1 MWINLADADY
11 IREVLQFP
19 GCRIALRVDRD
30 VLNAQGE
37 VISHESRHFL
47 SSLDPEDVYADQL
60 LQYVRQHWQIENNLH
75 FSKDRW
81 WDEDRHHTRRPGVGE
96 ALARLN
102 SLALTV
108 LRTLYSPDLPL
119 RARADYIAWSPR
131 IGLELLGLA

>member
-1 MWINLADADY
+1 MWINLTDADY

-19 GCRIALRVDRD
+19 GCQIALRVDRD

-37 VISHESRHFL
+37 VLSHESRYFL
-47 SSLDPEDVYADQL
+47 TSLDPEDVYADQL
-60 LQYVRQHWQIENNLH
+60 LKYVRQHWQIENNLH

-108 LRTLYSPDLPL
+108 LRTLYPPDLPL
-119 RARADYIAWSPR
+119 RARADYINWSPR
-131 IGLELLGLA
+131 LGLELLGLA

>member
-1 MWINLADADY
+1 MADADY

-19 GCRIALRVDRD
+19 GCQIALRVDRD

-47 SSLDPEDVYADQL
+47 SSLDPEKVYADQL

-108 LRTLYSPDLPL
+108 LRTLYPPDLPL

-131 IGLELLGLA
+131 IGLELLGLQ